1 MYIFL
6 PGEMVRGVL
15 GCPSGSIS
23 IRRVTMHEVVQ
34 MRRRISKGNLLK
46 QVNSVRGSVSGVVKM
61 NSRFKSRMAE
71 GSRSP
76 QMLRRSVN
84 NKDDVVIDGELT
96 RVIRDGDADIEHH
109 IQGERKDFS
118 SADYG

>member
-1 MYIFL
+1 M
-6 PGEMVRGVL
+6 RGV
-15 GCPSGSIS
+15 SEYSSDSIS
-23 IRRVTMHEVVQ
+23 IRRVTMHDVVQ

-46 QVNSVRGSVSGVVKM
+46 QVNSVRGSVFWVVMM

-76 QMLRRSVN
+76 QILRRSIN
-84 NKDDVVIDGELT
+84 NRDDVATDGELT

-118 SADYG
+118 SVDYG

>member
-6 PGEMVRGVL
+6 PGEMVRGV
-15 GCPSGSIS
+15 SGYLSDSIS
-23 IRRVTMHEVVQ
+23 IRRVTMHDVVQ

-46 QVNSVRGSVSGVVKM
+46 QVNSVRGSVFWVVMM
-61 NSRFKSRMAE
+61 NSRFKWRMAE
-71 GSRSP
+71 GSMSP
-76 QMLRRSVN
+76 KILRRSVD

-96 RVIRDGDADIEHH
+96 RVIRDGDVDIEHH